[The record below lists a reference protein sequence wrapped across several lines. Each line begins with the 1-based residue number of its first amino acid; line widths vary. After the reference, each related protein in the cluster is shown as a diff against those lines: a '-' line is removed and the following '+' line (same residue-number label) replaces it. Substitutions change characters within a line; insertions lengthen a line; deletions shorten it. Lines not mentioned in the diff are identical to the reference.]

1 MSQTNSL
8 IDARGPRFGALIT
21 TYVLATV
28 LITESIWLLA
38 FQTLVFFIGAVFG
51 PTKSPYANV
60 YKRFVQS
67 RLKSP
72 LVTEDAKPPQFAQMV
87 GLIFAISA
95 LAGIYFEINLLFLIA
110 VAFALFA
117 AILNAFF
124 NFCLGCQIYL
134 ILIRATKNRGENEI

>member
-1 MSQTNSL
+1 MSQINSL

-21 TYVLATV
+21 TIVLATV

-38 FQTLVFFIGAVFG
+38 FQALVFFIGAVFG
-51 PTKSPYANV
+51 PTKSPYAIV
-60 YKRFVQS
+60 YKGFVQS

-72 LVTEDAKPPQFAQMV
+72 LVTEDAKPPQFAQAV
-87 GLIFAISA
+87 GLIFTISA
-95 LAGIYFEINLLFLIA
+95 LAGLYFEINLLFLIA

-134 ILIRATKNRGENEI
+134 LLIKTSKLRS